1 VLIPRRRTLL
11 GGLVAS
17 AIGAPAA
24 PALAKLFAVGR
35 RPVQSF
41 TLANGL
47 QVVVLPSRR
56 APIVTQVL
64 VYKVG
69 SADEKFGHTGVAH
82 FLEHMMFKG
91 TDRVPSGDFSRIVSR
106 NGGRDNA
113 YTSFDSTGYHQTV
126 APDRLEMVMHMEAD
140 RMTGLRLTER
150 DLLSERQVVLE
161 ERRSRT
167 DNVPAALLDEA
178 VREQLFGRHKPYAM
192 PIVGYA
198 DDIKKLNIT
207 ALATFYRRFYS
218 PGNAVLIVAGDATP
232 EAVHK
237 LAEKHYGP
245 IPAHR
250 VEARRRPAQGAPD
263 LPQRVIRADVR
274 VMEPQWS
281 RDWLAPSYRAGET
294 KYAHALQVLAR
305 LFGGG
310 ETSRLWRSMV
320 NDTRLALAASAGYS
334 PASLGLTSFD
344 VAIQPAPTRSVAE
357 IEAAV
362 KVEMKRLLDD
372 GVTTEEV
379 ERAQNQ
385 LLAAA
390 IYAQDSLASGPR
402 LYGAI
407 LSTGG
412 TIAEIE
418 AWPERIAAVTPA
430 EVVAAAQHVWRDAG
444 AVTSLL
450 TPAAGNR

>member
-1 VLIPRRRTLL
+1 LKLRRRALL
-11 GGLVAS
+11 GGLVAG
-17 AIGAPAA
+17 AISAPAV
-24 PALAKLFAVGR
+24 PALAKLFSVAR
-35 RPVQSF
+35 RPAETF

-47 QVVVLPSRR
+47 QVIVLPSQR

-69 SADEKFGHTGVAH
+69 SADETFGHTGVAH

-91 TDRVPSGDFSRIVSR
+91 TDRIAAGDFSRIVSR

-113 YTSFDSTGYHQTV
+113 YTTFDSTGYHQTV
-126 APDRLEMVMHMEAD
+126 APDRLEMVMRMEAD
-140 RMTGLRLTER
+140 RMTGLHLTER
-150 DLLSERQVVLE
+150 DLIAERQVVLE

-192 PIVGYA
+192 PVIGYVE
-198 DDIKKLNIT
+198 DIKRLNINE
-207 ALATFYRRFYS
+207 LATFYRRFYS
-218 PGNAVLIVAGDATP
+218 PSNAVLIVAGDTTP
-232 EAVHK
+232 AAVRK

-245 IPAHR
+245 IPSR
-250 VEARRRPAQGAPD
+250 KVEARRRPTQGGQD
-263 LPQRVIRADVR
+263 LPKRVSRADAR
-274 VMEPQWS
+274 VVEPRWS
-281 RDWLAPSYRAGET
+281 RDWLAPSYRVGET

-305 LFGGG
+305 LFGGS

-320 NDTRLALAASAGYS
+320 VDGKLALSASAGYS

-344 VAIQPAPTRSVAE
+344 LAVHPAPTRTVAE

-362 KVEMKRLLDD
+362 SLEMKKLVDG
-372 GVTTEEV
+372 GVTAEEV

-385 LLAAA
+385 LLASA
-390 IYAQDSLASGPR
+390 IYSQDSLASGPR
-402 LYGAI
+402 LYGTI

-412 TIAEIE
+412 TMADID

-430 EVVAAAQHVWRDAG
+430 DVVAAAQLVWRDSG
-444 AVTSLL
+444 SVTSLL
-450 TPAAGNR
+450 TPAEGTR